1 MKGSFIAARH
11 GGTTVYTSYTYTQI
25 PSGRHIDTHLQAEET
40 LQRVSDLVMKAL
52 ARAHSS
58 LASCLR
64 KKPFHYLLPL

>member
-11 GGTTVYTSYTYTQI
+11 GGTAVYTSYTYTQI
-25 PSGRHIDTHLQAEET
+25 HSGRHTDTHLLQET
-40 LQRVSDLVMKAL
+40 LQRVSDLVTKAL

-58 LASCLR
+58 LASCIR